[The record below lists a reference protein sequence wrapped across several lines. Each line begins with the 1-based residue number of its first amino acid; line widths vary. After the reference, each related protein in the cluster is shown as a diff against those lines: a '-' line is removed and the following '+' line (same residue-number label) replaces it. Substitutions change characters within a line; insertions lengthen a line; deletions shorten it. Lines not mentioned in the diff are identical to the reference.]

1 MLFGLSTSNHFSY
14 LSHPF
19 FSPAYALVSRGRKFR
34 DLSQEKSVQ
43 IATAQNTNV
52 CQDELST
59 AQSKLS

>member
-1 MLFGLSTSNHFSY
+1 MLFGLGTSKHFSY

-19 FSPAYALVSRGRKFR
+19 FSPAHALVSRGRKLR
-34 DLSQEKSVQ
+34 DLSQEKVIQ

-52 CQDELST
+52 CQDEPST